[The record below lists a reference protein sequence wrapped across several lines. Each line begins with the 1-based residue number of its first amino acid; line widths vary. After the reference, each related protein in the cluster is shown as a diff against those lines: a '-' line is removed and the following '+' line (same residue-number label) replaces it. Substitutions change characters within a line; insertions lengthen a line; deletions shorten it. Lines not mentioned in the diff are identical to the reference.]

1 METLQRTANRG
12 SISTGYD
19 IDNSC
24 KFEIDNS
31 ECLTKTFG
39 SSGNRKAWTWS
50 SWVKRTEL
58 NSSTTY
64 QLLFSAGT
72 GNPPRD
78 VFFFDADTDDT
89 LCFFSNGGLF
99 SSTTLGFRTNAVFRD
114 TSAWYHIVL
123 VLDSANSTAAD
134 RLKLYVN
141 GVSQTFSTYNAPT
154 QNADSL
160 INSNTDHA
168 IARDSSFE
176 ALGFNAQYFSGYMAE
191 THFVDGSAL
200 APTDFGE
207 YDEDSGIWKPKAYTG
222 SYGTNGFYLD
232 FADASDLGDD
242 ESGNGNDWTEV
253 NITAADQATDTPTN
267 NFAIGNVLTSKEG
280 FLVTTEGATKGVL
293 SAPGNNTGGTSLIST
308 IPVSKG
314 KWYFEAQNTNSGD
327 VYLYLGVGDT
337 GSINLWGIDGVKLSN
352 QTSSSVAWRGGGAQ
366 DGKVYGRSAGTNYTS
381 TNPVT
386 WETEVVGLALDLDNE
401 KIYFHKSGT
410 WINSGDP
417 ANGTANGGQYDL
429 VTGVDNQWCIAVSA
443 YNLATWHIN
452 FGGYTTMSISS
463 AASDANGYGTFEYA
477 PPSGY
482 YALCTKNLA
491 EYG

>member
-1 METLQRTANRG
+1 MAFTDRLNNRG
-12 SISTGYD
+12 SVSTGYD

-78 VFFFDADTDDT
+78 VFFFDDDTDDT

-99 SSTTLGFRTNAVFRD
+99 SSGTLGFRTNAVFRD

-123 VLDSANSTAAD
+123 VLDTANSTAAD

-160 INSNTDHA
+160 INSNTAHA
-168 IARDSSFE
+168 IARDSSFF
-176 ALGFNAQYFSGYMAE
+176 ALGFDAQYFSGYMAE

-200 APTDFGE
+200 APTSFGE
-207 YDEDSGIWKPKAYTG
+207 FDDDSGIWKPKAYTG
-222 SYGTNGFYLD
+222 SHGTNGFYLD
-232 FADASDLGDD
+232 YEDAADMGDD

-253 NITAADQATDTPTN
+253 NITAADQ
-267 NFAIGNVLTSKEG
+267 S
-280 FLVTTEGATKGVL
+280 
-293 SAPGNNTGGTSLIST
+293 
-308 IPVSKG
+308 
-314 KWYFEAQNTNSGD
+314 
-327 VYLYLGVGDT
+327 
-337 GSINLWGIDGVKLSN
+337 
-352 QTSSSVAWRGGGAQ
+352 Q
-366 DGKVYGRSAGTNYTS
+366 D
-381 TNPVT
+381 
-386 WETEVVGLALDLDNE
+386 
-401 KIYFHKSGT
+401 
-410 WINSGDP
+410 
-417 ANGTANGGQYDL
+417 
-429 VTGVDNQWCIAVSA
+429 
-443 YNLATWHIN
+443 
-452 FGGYTTMSISS
+452 
-463 AASDANGYGTFEYA
+463 
-477 PPSGY
+477 
-482 YALCTKNLA
+482 
-491 EYG
+491 

>member
-1 METLQRTANRG
+1 MEVLQRTANRG
-12 SISTGYD
+12 SISTGSYE
-19 IDNSC
+19 IDNSL

-78 VFFFDADTDDT
+78 VFFFDDDTDDT
-89 LCFFSNGGLF
+89 LCFFSNGGLL
-99 SSTTLGFRTNAVFRD
+99 SSATLGFRTNAVFRD

-123 VLDSANSTAAD
+123 VLDTANSTAAD

-168 IARDSSFE
+168 IGRDSSFA

-191 THFVDGSAL
+191 THFVDGSQL

-232 FADASDLGDD
+232 FEDNTSAGKDT
-242 ESGNGNDWTEV
+242 SGNNNNFSDT
-253 NITAADQATDTPTN
+253 NLNAADHATDTPTN
-267 NFAIGNVLTSKEG
+267 NFATFNALLPKAD
-280 FLVTTEGATKGVL
+280 LREGATRFFNHDAGEDTNL
-293 SAPGNNTGGTSLIST
+293 ST
-308 IPVSKG
+308 IAVTSG
-314 KWYFEAQNTNSGD
+314 KWYAEFSSPSNISGGNGRVGVSANVSGQISED
-327 VYLYLGVGDT
+327 VYLGSDAWNVAVTSSTGSVGTNNSFSSYLGSGFSANDL
-337 GSINLWGIDGVKLSN
+337 I
-352 QTSSSVAWRGGGAQ
+352 SVAL
-366 DGKVYGRSAGTNYTS
+366 DMDNKKVYFALNGTWGNSGNPATGTN
-381 TNPVT
+381 
-386 WETEVVGLALDLDNE
+386 
-401 KIYFHKSGT
+401 
-410 WINSGDP
+410 
-417 ANGTANGGQYDL
+417 
-429 VTGVDNQWCIAVSA
+429 GVSLPSA
-443 YNLATWHIN
+443 YEDYEWFIGVTLVLNTNTFNAN
-452 FGGYTTMSISS
+452 YGGFTTISISS
-463 AASDANGYGTFEYA
+463 AASDENGYGTFEYA

>member
-1 METLQRTANRG
+1 METLQRAANRG
-12 SISTGYD
+12 SVPTGYD

-31 ECLTKTFG
+31 ECLTKTF
-39 SSGNRKAWTWS
+39 SSAGNRKAWTWS

-58 NSSTTY
+58 NSTTTY

-78 VFFFDADTDDT
+78 VFFFDDDTDDT

-123 VLDSANSTAAD
+123 VLDTANSTAAD

-160 INSNTDHA
+160 INSNTAHA

-200 APTDFGE
+200 APTSFGE
-207 YDEDSGIWKPKAYTG
+207 FDDDSGIWKPKAYTG

-232 FADASDLGDD
+232 YADAADLGDD

-253 NITAADQATDTPTN
+253 NITSADQATDTPTN
-267 NFAIGNVLTSKEG
+267 NFCTINTLIPYYGSVS
-280 FLVTTEGATKGVL
+280 EGATKFL
-293 SAPGNNTGGTSLIST
+293 HTSSNGWESFVAT
-308 IPVSKG
+308 MGAGASG
-314 KWYFEAQNTNSGD
+314 KWYAEFKFVNSDNDNMIGICPIDDPDLNRGGAGFAYYGSDSSLDESVGYYASDGSRFIGGGPASYGNSWARTNIMSIAVDMDNGK
-327 VYLYLGVGDT
+327 LYFAK
-337 GSINLWGIDGVKLSN
+337 DGVW
-352 QTSSSVAWRGGGAQ
+352 Q
-366 DGKVYGRSAGTNYTS
+366 
-381 TNPVT
+381 
-386 WETEVVGLALDLDNE
+386 
-401 KIYFHKSGT
+401 
-410 WINSGDP
+410 NSGDP
-417 ANGTANGGQYDL
+417 TSGATGTGALDVRGATKPQSLGAGNFYANESILANY
-429 VTGVDNQWCIAVSA
+429 
-443 YNLATWHIN
+443 
-452 FGGYTTMSISS
+452 GGYTTISISS

>member
-1 METLQRTANRG
+1 MSLLALAGTNSATG
-12 SISTGYD
+12 GYD
-19 IDNSC
+19 IDNSL

-78 VFFFDADTDDT
+78 VFFFDDDTDDT

-123 VLDSANSTAAD
+123 VLDTANSTAAD

-160 INSNTDHA
+160 INSNTAHA
-168 IARDSSFE
+168 IGRDSSFA
-176 ALGFNAQYFSGYMAE
+176 ALGFDAQYFSGYMAE

-200 APTDFGE
+200 APTEFGE
-207 YDEDSGIWKPKAYTG
+207 FDEDSGIWKPKAYTG
-222 SYGTNGFYLD
+222 TFGSNGFYLD

-242 ESGNGNDWTEV
+242 ESGNGNDFTEV
-253 NITAADQATDTPTN
+253 NITAADQAVDTPTN
-267 NFAIGNVLTSKEG
+267 NFATWNVAVDNAGIFSY
-280 FLVTTEGATKGVL
+280 TEGATKWKPT
-293 SAPGNNTGGTSLIST
+293 SGNWASTTASLGFT
-308 IPVSKG
+308 KG
-314 KWYFEAQNTNSGD
+314 KWYAEFKAASNVTNVMVGVQELSGNYVGGYSGEFANSTSEGYGYYNANGN
-327 VYLYLGVGDT
+327 VYNNGGNSSYGASFPLSVLVGV
-337 GSINLWGIDGVKLSN
+337 
-352 QTSSSVAWRGGGAQ
+352 
-366 DGKVYGRSAGTNYTS
+366 
-381 TNPVT
+381 
-386 WETEVVGLALDLDNE
+386 ALDFKDDGTALMYISKDNV
-401 KIYFHKSGT
+401 
-410 WINSGDP
+410 WQNSADP
-417 ANGTANGGQYDL
+417 ANGTGGYSL
-429 VTGVDNQWCIAVSA
+429 NSGSAVEGFFSFAGSLFTSA
-443 YNLATWHIN
+443 DYLQAN
-452 FGGYTTMSISS
+452 FGGYTVNTISS
-463 AASDANGYGTFEYA
+463 AASDENGYGTFEYA

>member
-1 METLQRTANRG
+1 MSLLALSGTN
-12 SISTGYD
+12 SVTGGYE

-31 ECLTKTFG
+31 ECLTKTF
-39 SSGNRKAWTWS
+39 SSAGNRKAWTWS

-58 NSSTTY
+58 NNTTTY

-123 VLDSANSTAAD
+123 VLDTANSTAAD

-168 IARDSSFE
+168 IGRDSSFA
-176 ALGFNAQYFSGYMAE
+176 ALGFDAQYFSGYMAE
-191 THFVDGSAL
+191 THFVDGTAL
-200 APTDFGE
+200 APTEFGE
-207 YDEDSGIWKPKAYTG
+207 FDDDSGIWKPKAYTG
-222 SYGTNGFYLD
+222 SYGSNGFYLD
-232 FADASDLGDD
+232 YADASDLGDD
-242 ESGNGNDWTEV
+242 ESGNGNDFTEN
-253 NITAADQATDTPTN
+253 NITSADQSTDTPTN
-267 NFAIGNVLTSKEG
+267 NFATGNNLAVFSNPSTLVLTEG
-280 FLVTTEGATKGVL
+280 QTKIAKTANGWETL
-293 SAPGNNTGGTSLIST
+293 SST
-308 IPVSKG
+308 IAVTSG
-314 KWYFEAQNTNSGD
+314 KWYMEMQNISVPESAMLSVFPADIEFIGAGGQVNNYAGKVSGD
-327 VYLYLGVGDT
+327 GGISYYSYNGNVYQNAGNSSY
-337 GSINLWGIDGVKLSN
+337 GS
-352 QTSSSVAWRGGGAQ
+352 AWANETNTMAIAL
-366 DGKVYGRSAGTNYTS
+366 DMDNGKVYFARAN
-381 TNPVT
+381 V
-386 WETEVVGLALDLDNE
+386 WQ
-401 KIYFHKSGT
+401 
-410 WINSGDP
+410 NSGDP
-417 ANGTANGGQYDL
+417 TSGATGTGAIDLIEPSKPHMMGYSIYANNTSG
-429 VTGVDNQWCIAVSA
+429 AV
-443 YNLATWHIN
+443 N
-452 FGGYTTMSISS
+452 FGGYTLSSISS

>member
-1 METLQRTANRG
+1 MEVLQRTANRG
-12 SISTGYD
+12 SISTGEYE
-19 IDNSC
+19 IANSL

-78 VFFFDADTDDT
+78 VFFFDDDTDDT
-89 LCFFSNGGLF
+89 LCFFSNGGLL
-99 SSTTLGFRTNAVFRD
+99 SSATLGFRTNAVFRD

-123 VLDSANSTAAD
+123 VLDTANSTAAD

-168 IARDSSFE
+168 IGRDSSFA

-191 THFVDGSAL
+191 THFVDGSQL

-232 FADASDLGDD
+232 FEDNTSAGKDT
-242 ESGNGNDWTEV
+242 SGNNNNFSDT
-253 NITAADQATDTPTN
+253 NLNAADHATDTPTN
-267 NFAIGNVLTSKEG
+267 NGCTLNVLASLEG
-280 FLVTTEGATKGVL
+280 SNDITEGALVSTGKAGGGGNFNGTYGTIGIDPFNSSVDWYWEIETSIGTSGSLTDIGIGWIKESRITSGSTAYNNVYADGISRYSSQTANAAGDIWGVL
-293 SAPGNNTGGTSLIST
+293 LETGTTPVMKLYRNDGLIYTATHGSGGVSFDTLMFPYITVKGTSVDARLNFLNPASSFSI
-308 IPVSKG
+308 
-314 KWYFEAQNTNSGD
+314 ASG
-327 VYLYLGVGDT
+327 
-337 GSINLWGIDGVKLSN
+337 N
-352 QTSSSVAWRGGGAQ
+352 A
-366 DGKVYGRSAGTNYTS
+366 
-381 TNPVT
+381 
-386 WETEVVGLALDLDNE
+386 
-401 KIYFHKSGT
+401 
-410 WINSGDP
+410 DP
-417 ANGTANGGQYDL
+417 
-429 VTGVDNQWCIAVSA
+429 
-443 YNLATWHIN
+443 
-452 FGGYTTMSISS
+452 
-463 AASDANGYGTFEYA
+463 NGYGNFEFD
-477 PPSGY
+477 PKGG

-491 EYG
+491 EFG